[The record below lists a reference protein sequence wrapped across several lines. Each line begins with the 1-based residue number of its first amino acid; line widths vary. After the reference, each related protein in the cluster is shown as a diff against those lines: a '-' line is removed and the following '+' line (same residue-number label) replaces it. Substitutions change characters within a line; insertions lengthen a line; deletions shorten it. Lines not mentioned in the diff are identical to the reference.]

1 MLLQVMKRILTICFL
16 LISIYGLAQ
25 DKRDRASSNSIS
37 EDPSLLA
44 NSLVASC
51 NNEREKVKA
60 IFRWITDNIS
70 YHRPPIIKYRNRKD
84 VKSISEDEMFE
95 DVPLPSLTERVARKV
110 LKDRTA
116 VCEGYARLFQSLC
129 HHAGIRC
136 EIVSGYERT
145 RADNSSAGFRS
156 NHNWNAVWIDSSWH
170 LLDVTWASGYLAWSS
185 GEFVRSYDDY
195 YFLTPP
201 EKFIQHHYPDDL
213 RWTLMSDPPA
223 IPEFRHTP
231 FRQKSFNKYG
241 IRGFYPDKGIIETKL
256 GDTIRLEIE
265 TSFAERNLSISPDS
279 IWEQQSLIPGEAYAY
294 VNPSSSTNA
303 DRVFYSFPVDSPGV
317 QWLYVMYNNDAILR
331 YRLLIKNEP
340 NPGKMQ

>member
-1 MLLQVMKRILTICFL
+1 MKRTLTICL
-16 LISIYGLAQ
+16 LLVSIYGSAQ
-25 DKRDRASSNSIS
+25 DKGTRASVYSIS
-37 EDPSLLA
+37 EDPSSLA
-44 NSLVASC
+44 NSLVASSKT
-51 NNEREKVKA
+51 EREKVKV

-70 YHRPPIIKYRNRKD
+70 YHRPAVVRNRNK
-84 VKSISEDEMFE
+84 KEGKTFSEDDMFQ
-95 DVPLPSLTERVARKV
+95 DLPLPSLTERVAKKV

-136 EIVSGYERT
+136 EIISGYART
-145 RADNSSAGFRS
+145 RAGNSPVGFRS

-170 LLDVTWASGYLAWSS
+170 LLDVTWASGYLSWSS
-185 GEFVRSYDDY
+185 GEFVRSYDEY
-195 YFLTPP
+195 YFMTPP

-213 RWTLMSDPPA
+213 RWTLMTDPPA

-241 IRGFYPDKGIIETKL
+241 IRDFYPEKGIIETRI

-265 TSFAERNLSISPDS
+265 TDFAERNLSISPDS
-279 IWEQQSLIPGEAYAY
+279 IWEQESLIPGEAYAY

-303 DRVFYSFPVDSPGV
+303 ERVHYSFPVASPGV

-340 NPGKMQ
+340 NSGKVQ